1 MSLHSDGTYKIFSHG
16 KEYDFDADSGKIR
29 SEKESLEE
37 AILSVHPLF
46 EDETYYTR
54 TKVD

>member
-16 KEYDFDADSGKIR
+16 KEYAFDADSGKIR

-54 TKVD
+54 TKAN